1 MLVSLR
7 LAALVARKDL
17 RIELRSRVL
26 LNHVLPFAVL
36 VLILFG
42 FALDADS
49 EALRSFAPGLF
60 WVAVLLAALLAVG
73 RSFALERADGALDSF
88 RLSDISPAAVFAGKA
103 LAVFLQLVAL
113 EAVLGAG
120 IFIFYG
126 ASLEK
131 PGLLVAAGLLAA
143 AGIASAGTLY
153 GVVASQLAVR
163 ETILPLLLL
172 PVLAPVL
179 IGATRAFGDA
189 LGTVAVN
196 GWSWLGLL
204 GAFAAVY
211 ATFGALVFG
220 HLLEEG

>member
-1 MLVSLR
+1 MLASLR

-49 EALRSFAPGLF
+49 EALRAFAPGLF
-60 WVAVLLAALLAVG
+60 WVAVLLSALLAVG

-88 RLSDISPAAVFAGKA
+88 RLSEISPAAVFAGKA

-113 EAVLGAG
+113 EAVLGVG

-126 ASLEK
+126 TSLSE

-153 GVVASQLAVR
+153 GVVASQLSVR

-189 LGTVAVN
+189 FGTVAVN

>member
-1 MLVSLR
+1 MIASLR
-7 LAALVARKDL
+7 TAVLIAGKDL
-17 RIELRSRVL
+17 RIELRSRVV

-49 EALRSFAPGLF
+49 EALSSFAPGLF
-60 WVAVLLAALLAVG
+60 WVAVLLTALLAVG
-73 RSFALERADGALDSF
+73 RSFALERAEGALDSF
-88 RLSDISPAAVFAGKA
+88 RLANISPAAVFAGKA
-103 LAVFLQLVAL
+103 LAVFVQLAVL
-113 EAVLGAG
+113 EAVLGTG
-120 IFIFYG
+120 IVIFYG

-131 PGLLVAAGLLAA
+131 PGLLVATGVLAA

-189 LGTVAVN
+189 FGTVAVN

-204 GAFAAVY
+204 GAFALIY
-211 ATFGALVFG
+211 ATFGAIVFG
-220 HLLEEG
+220 PLLEEG

>member
-1 MLVSLR
+1 MI
-7 LAALVARKDL
+7 AALRAVALIAGKDL
-17 RIELRSRVL
+17 CIELRSRVVF
-26 LNHVLPFAVL
+26 NHVLPFAVL

-49 EALRSFAPGLF
+49 DALSSFAPGLF
-60 WVAVLLAALLAVG
+60 WVAVLLTALLAIG

-88 RLSDISPAAVFAGKA
+88 RLANISPVAIFAGKA
-103 LAVFLQLVAL
+103 LAVFVQLLVL
-113 EAVLGAG
+113 EVVLGIG
-120 IFIFYG
+120 IVVFYG

-131 PGLLVAAGLLAA
+131 PGLLVVAGVLAA

-189 LGTVAVN
+189 FGTVAVN

-204 GAFAAVY
+204 GAFALVY
-211 ATFGALVFG
+211 TTFGALVFG
-220 HLLEEG
+220 PLLEEG

>member
-1 MLVSLR
+1 MIASLR
-7 LAALVARKDL
+7 TIALIASKDL
-17 RIELRSRVL
+17 RIELRSRVVF
-26 LNHVLPFAVL
+26 NHVLPFAVL

-49 EALRSFAPGLF
+49 EALSSFAPGLF
-60 WVAVLLAALLAVG
+60 WLAVLLAALLAVG
-73 RSFALERADGALDSF
+73 RSLALERADGALDSF
-88 RLSDISPAAVFAGKA
+88 RMADASPAAVFAGKA
-103 LAVFLQLVAL
+103 LAVFVQLVVL
-113 EAVLGAG
+113 EVVLGVG
-120 IFIFYG
+120 IVVFYG

-131 PGLLVAAGLLAA
+131 PGLLVAAGVLAA

-189 LGTVAVN
+189 FGTVAVD

-204 GAFAAVY
+204 GAFAMVY
-211 ATFGALVFG
+211 ATFGAIVFG
-220 HLLEEG
+220 PLLEEG